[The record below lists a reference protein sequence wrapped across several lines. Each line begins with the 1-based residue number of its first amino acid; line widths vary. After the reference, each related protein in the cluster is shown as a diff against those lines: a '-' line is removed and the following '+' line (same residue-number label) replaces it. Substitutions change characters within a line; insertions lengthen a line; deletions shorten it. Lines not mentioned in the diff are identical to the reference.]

1 MNSLFSWARIVLPKI
16 SKTERIALQSG
27 TVGLDRLIFSGEMN
41 KDKLKNYKINRHT
54 EIDKE
59 MISRIPK
66 LIDTLNDVELNRNIC
81 MPKTH
86 EFWSVCKENKFF
98 SLIFPS
104 EYGGMPMSKTGL
116 SDLLQRLAS
125 HSAVGSIHVMVPNSL
140 GPGELLTHY
149 GSERQKN
156 EYLPRLS
163 AGEIPCFGLT
173 SPEAGSD
180 AAGSMTDFGDVYLN
194 DNNEVR
200 IRITCNKRY
209 ITLAPVADI
218 IGLAFKLNDPNGLL
232 KRVIDED
239 KNGEI
244 TLALIERDT
253 EGLEIGNCHDPLGV
267 GFANGTIRG
276 TIDIGI
282 EQVIGEEKGLGEGW
296 KMLMECLAAGRGIAL
311 PASAAGSS
319 KMLANT
325 IGAYTNVRKQF
336 NMPISKFEGVR
347 EKLANIT
354 LRTIEID
361 ASVTLMNSI
370 LDNNE
375 QPPVLS
381 AILKYRTTEC
391 SREVLNNGM
400 DILGGSGICRGSQNF
415 IAPAY
420 IANPIGITVE
430 GSNTLTRSMITFGQ
444 GVNRSH
450 PYIDNL
456 VTAIQDDDKEAF
468 KSNVYKLVKMNVKN
482 MFPTRNETQHDK
494 FMRFFSLSSNLSLL
508 LGGSLKKMEYL
519 SGRYAD
525 LLSDIYY
532 GYALEWYFEQHE
544 LSDNLLRVM
553 QKDLNDRMYRNVEKI
568 IYNHPHSSA
577 HNILKCITIG
587 KTNKIPQITDG
598 DIDYLASQLTE
609 PTLIRKTFSN
619 NILLKSENIKL
630 LNTTFSKFLDA
641 TTDPDDLE
649 DIRRRVI
656 AVNEYDLSNNSSS

>member
-1 MNSLFSWARIVLPKI
+1 MNSLFSWARNVLPKI

-41 KDKLKNYKINRHT
+41 KGKLNKYKINEHT

-59 MISRIPK
+59 MISRLPK
-66 LIDTLNDVELNRNIC
+66 LASTLNDAELNRNIC
-81 MPKTH
+81 MSKNH
-86 EFWSVCKENKFF
+86 DFWSVCKENQFF

-116 SDLLQRLAS
+116 SDLLQKLSS

-149 GSERQKN
+149 GSQRQKN
-156 EYLPRLS
+156 KYLPRLS
-163 AGEIPCFGLT
+163 RGEIPCFGLT
-173 SPEAGSD
+173 SPDAGSD
-180 AAGSMTDFGDVYLN
+180 AAGSMIDFGEVYLN
-194 DNNEVR
+194 EQNEIR

-244 TLALIERDT
+244 TVALIERNTD
-253 EGLEIGNCHDPLGV
+253 GLVIGNCHDPLGV
-267 GFANGTIRG
+267 GFANGTIKG

-282 EQVIGEEKGLGEGW
+282 EEIIGEEKGLGEGW
-296 KMLMECLAAGRGIAL
+296 KMLMECLAAGRGTAL

-336 NMPISKFEGVR
+336 NMPISKFEGIR

-361 ASVTLMNSI
+361 SCVSLMNSI

-391 SREVLNNGM
+391 SRDVLNNGM
-400 DILGGSGICRGSQNF
+400 DILGGSGICRGTQNF

-444 GVNRSH
+444 GLNRSH

-456 VTAIQDDDKEAF
+456 VTSIENNDIESF
-468 KSNVYKLVKMNVKN
+468 KANVYKLVNMNIKN
-482 MFPTRNETQHDK
+482 IFLARTGTQHDR

-508 LGGSLKKMEYL
+508 LGGSLKKMEYT

-532 GYALEWYFEQHE
+532 GYALEWYFEQHQLPE
-544 LSDNLLRVM
+544 RLLKIVK
-553 QKDLNDRMYRNVEKI
+553 KDLNERMYRNVEKLI
-568 IYNHPHSSA
+568 ENHPHRYA
-577 HNILKCITIG
+577 HSVIKLITIG
-587 KTNKIPQITDG
+587 KTNKISSVND
-598 DIDYLASQLTE
+598 DDRDYLAAQLTQSSE
-609 PTLIRKTFSN
+609 IRKIFSK
-619 NILLKSENIKL
+619 NILLESDNITL
-630 LNTTFSKFLDA
+630 LNATFDKFLDKESEPEIL
-641 TTDPDDLE
+641 D
-649 DIRRRVI
+649 DIRQRVI
-656 AVNEYDLSNNSSS
+656 AVNEYEIH